1 MLAGRGINS
10 AGYSS
15 KDLQSEADE
24 MIRANYGPK
33 KN

>member
-1 MLAGRGINS
+1 MLAGGGINS
-10 AGYSS
+10 AGYGS

-24 MIRANYGPK
+24 MIRANYESK